1 MSSVRCWPAKLASA
15 PSSSTADE
23 RTANGP
29 PNGRAAAAT
38 CSTASSCPPATASTI
53 GPERATPGG
62 TGRPSRSACPRP
74 TAFEPKTAVSAT
86 SASETGGR
94 PVQSPPWARKSPVGT
109 TALAVKRMCWLI
121 IAAWWS
127 RQRPRYS
134 TSSSSESASGS
145 TDCSS
150 RCFAIAFGLYVSS
163 HSRELLAPELARHHL
178 GRPLEAL
185 RDLLLRR
192 GQLGHVADAV
202 DVLHRE
208 AAHRHPVEAGEVG
221 RARANAAGWISV
233 Q

>member
-1 MSSVRCWPAKLASA
+1 MR
-15 PSSSTADE
+15 PSSSA
-23 RTANGP
+23 
-29 PNGRAAAAT
+29 
-38 CSTASSCPPATASTI
+38 
-53 GPERATPGG
+53 
-62 TGRPSRSACPRP
+62 
-74 TAFEPKTAVSAT
+74 
-86 SASETGGR
+86 GGR
-94 PVQSPPWARKSPVGT
+94 PVQSPTWARKSPVGT

-192 GQLGHVADAV
+192 GQLGQVAEAV
-202 DVLHRE
+202 DVRHRE
-208 AAHRHPVEAGEVG
+208 AAHRHPVEAREVG
-221 RARANAAGWISV
+221 RAARERRRMDLRPVARQRPRKVNGILLVRPGARRLEREIARLLCAGHGAPLGRVTKQRAAAAG
-233 Q
+233 